1 MLARTHLVAQLRS
14 TLFSL
19 MTLLWGWNL
28 LSHFVERK
36 HTEVNEFRDA
46 AGEAVV

>member
-1 MLARTHLVAQLRS
+1 MLAPH
-14 TLFSL
+14 TLGGTAALLYSPL